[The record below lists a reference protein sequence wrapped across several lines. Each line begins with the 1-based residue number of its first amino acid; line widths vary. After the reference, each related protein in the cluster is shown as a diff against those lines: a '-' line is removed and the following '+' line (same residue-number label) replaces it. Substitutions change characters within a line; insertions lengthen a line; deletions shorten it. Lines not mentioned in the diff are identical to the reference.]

1 MSTIKLNNLTKIVQ
15 GKYILN
21 NVNYVF
27 EESKIYVIYGKNGEG
42 KSTLLKS
49 ILGLTKIS
57 NGKVVINNEEISVP
71 YKKKLRKHFFYMPD
85 TPVFLDYL
93 TGYENLLYISEL
105 YKSKKS
111 KETIEKVLY
120 KYDLYKDRNN
130 LYGNYSKGMKQKLNF
145 SVKELSNF
153 DIWIMDEPTD
163 GVDKYMINKMKE
175 EICDEKNG
183 KIVIITTHDFD
194 FGNTIADYTLVLEN
208 GELKNYS
215 IT

>member
-1 MSTIKLNNLTKIVQ
+1 MIINFLIIIQVIMSTIKLNNLTKIVQ

-71 YKKKLRKHFFYMPD
+71 YKKELRKHFFYMPD

-145 SVKELSNF
+145 SVKELSNL
-153 DIWIMDEPTD
+153 DRKS
-163 GVDKYMINKMKE
+163 V
-175 EICDEKNG
+175 
-183 KIVIITTHDFD
+183 V
-194 FGNTIADYTLVLEN
+194 
-208 GELKNYS
+208 
-215 IT
+215 

>member
-71 YKKKLRKHFFYMPD
+71 YKKELRKHFFYMPD

-163 GVDKYMINKMKE
+163 GVDKYMSMGI
-175 EICDEKNG
+175 
-183 KIVIITTHDFD
+183 F
-194 FGNTIADYTLVLEN
+194 
-208 GELKNYS
+208 
-215 IT
+215 

>member
-71 YKKKLRKHFFYMPD
+71 YKKELRKHFFYMPD

-183 KIVIITTHDFD
+183 KIVIITTHDVD

>member
-71 YKKKLRKHFFYMPD
+71 YKKELRKHFFYMPD

-130 LYGNYSKGMKQKLNF
+130 LYGNYF
-145 SVKELSNF
+145 
-153 DIWIMDEPTD
+153 
-163 GVDKYMINKMKE
+163 
-175 EICDEKNG
+175 
-183 KIVIITTHDFD
+183 
-194 FGNTIADYTLVLEN
+194 
-208 GELKNYS
+208 
-215 IT
+215 

>member
-71 YKKKLRKHFFYMPD
+71 YKKELRKHFFYMPD
-85 TPVFLDYL
+85 TPVFWIILQDMKIF
-93 TGYENLLYISEL
+93 YIL
-105 YKSKKS
+105 VNC
-111 KETIEKVLY
+111 IKVR
-120 KYDLYKDRNN
+120 KAR
-130 LYGNYSKGMKQKLNF
+130 KQ
-145 SVKELSNF
+145 
-153 DIWIMDEPTD
+153 
-163 GVDKYMINKMKE
+163 
-175 EICDEKNG
+175 
-183 KIVIITTHDFD
+183 
-194 FGNTIADYTLVLEN
+194 
-208 GELKNYS
+208 
-215 IT
+215 

>member
-1 MSTIKLNNLTKIVQ
+1 MIYTKI
-15 GKYILN
+15 
-21 NVNYVF
+21 
-27 EESKIYVIYGKNGEG
+27 
-42 KSTLLKS
+42 
-49 ILGLTKIS
+49 
-57 NGKVVINNEEISVP
+57 EIT
-71 YKKKLRKHFFYMPD
+71 YM
-85 TPVFLDYL
+85 
-93 TGYENLLYISEL
+93 EI
-105 YKSKKS
+105 
-111 KETIEKVLY
+111 I
-120 KYDLYKDRNN
+120 
-130 LYGNYSKGMKQKLNF
+130 SKGMKQKLNF

>member
-1 MSTIKLNNLTKIVQ
+1 MIINFLIIIQVIMSTIKLNNLTKIVQ

-71 YKKKLRKHFFYMPD
+71 YKKELRKHFFYMPD

-153 DIWIMDEPTD
+153 DIWIMDEPTP
-163 GVDKYMINKMKE
+163 
-175 EICDEKNG
+175 
-183 KIVIITTHDFD
+183 
-194 FGNTIADYTLVLEN
+194 AL
-208 GELKNYS
+208 
-215 IT
+215 

>member
-1 MSTIKLNNLTKIVQ
+1 M
-15 GKYILN
+15 
-21 NVNYVF
+21 F
-27 EESKIYVIYGKNGEG
+27 
-42 KSTLLKS
+42 
-49 ILGLTKIS
+49 S

-71 YKKKLRKHFFYMPD
+71 YKKELRKHFFYMPD

-130 LYGNYSKGMKQKLNF
+130 LYGDYSKGMKQKLNF

>member
-71 YKKKLRKHFFYMPD
+71 YKKELRKHFF
-85 TPVFLDYL
+85 
-93 TGYENLLYISEL
+93 LYARYTSFF
-105 YKSKKS
+105 
-111 KETIEKVLY
+111 
-120 KYDLYKDRNN
+120 
-130 LYGNYSKGMKQKLNF
+130 G
-145 SVKELSNF
+145 LSYR
-153 DIWIMDEPTD
+153 I
-163 GVDKYMINKMKE
+163 
-175 EICDEKNG
+175 
-183 KIVIITTHDFD
+183 
-194 FGNTIADYTLVLEN
+194 
-208 GELKNYS
+208 
-215 IT
+215 

>member
-71 YKKKLRKHFFYMPD
+71 YKKELRKHFFYMPD

-163 GVDKYMINKMKE
+163 GVDKYMINKM
-175 EICDEKNG
+175 
-183 KIVIITTHDFD
+183 
-194 FGNTIADYTLVLEN
+194 
-208 GELKNYS
+208 
-215 IT
+215 